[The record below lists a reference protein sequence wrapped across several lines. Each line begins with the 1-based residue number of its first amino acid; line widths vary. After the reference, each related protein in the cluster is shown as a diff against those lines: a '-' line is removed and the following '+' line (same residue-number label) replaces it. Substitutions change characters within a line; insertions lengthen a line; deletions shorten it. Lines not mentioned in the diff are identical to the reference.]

1 MHKKG
6 KYMHTLQ
13 KMILQ
18 NAINEN
24 KLHKMPKKHVIVQGG
39 PKVLPQVIEKFVT
52 QCVTI

>member
-1 MHKKG
+1 MHN
-6 KYMHTLQ
+6 MQ

-24 KLHKMPKKHVIVQGG
+24 KLHKMQKKASQQQHVIVQGG